1 MLKLDFEEVFHKRPN
16 GTITPKK
23 VISVND
29 IIFGHG
35 IAFGP
40 DVPIGGVDF
49 FIYQHLK
56 IAGEE
61 ENGILVIK
69 GFYKD

>member
-1 MLKLDFEEVFHKRPN
+1 MLKLDFEEVFDKKPN
-16 GTITPKK
+16 GTITPKR
-23 VISVND
+23 VVSVNG
-29 IIFGHG
+29 ITFGPG

-40 DVPIGGVDF
+40 GVSFGGVNF
-49 FIYQHLK
+49 FNYQHLK

-61 ENGILVIK
+61 EKGILVIK